1 MLNECVF
8 SEIFGNDLT
17 EIEKSL
23 QLLNPGPITS
33 SIKYSDP
40 YQHCGNPLL
49 VLTQQKLLD
58 NYLKTFE
65 KDLIFEIFSFV
76 KVGKELLN
84 LHLTRPK
91 WSRRMALLGKCALKF
106 LSSPECLENYGVE

>member
-1 MLNECVF
+1 MCF
-8 SEIFGNDLT
+8 CEIFGNDLT

-40 YQHCGNPLL
+40 YQHCGNSLL

-65 KDLIFEIFSFV
+65 KI
-76 KVGKELLN
+76 
-84 LHLTRPK
+84 
-91 WSRRMALLGKCALKF
+91 
-106 LSSPECLENYGVE
+106 